1 MTPRTAIVIL
11 GPTASGK
18 SDVAIKL
25 SEMLGAEVVSAD
37 SMQVYRR
44 MDIGTAKPSRADMA
58 RIRHHLVDV
67 CEPDEPMTVARY
79 CKLAQQA
86 YEDIT
91 RRGKPCIIAGGT
103 GLYIDALTRGFLFP
117 DTDADHAL
125 RGQLYDRAAQEGGTE
140 ALHAELAADDPIAAS
155 RIHRNDARRIV
166 RALEVL
172 RKTGRPISEL
182 QAEAPEASGIPAV
195 SFGLHA
201 ERAVIV
207 RRIELRVD
215 DMMSRGLL
223 EEVKELVRMGYGNCK
238 VAMQAIGYKELIG
251 HLEGRLSLQ
260 DAVDRIKAETRKYSK
275 RQMTWFR
282 RNKEIV
288 WFDSGSMDAEA
299 IAGRIALDMKER
311 GLLDNGSVR

>member
-1 MTPRTAIVIL
+1 MIL

-18 SDVAIKL
+18 SDLAIKL
-25 SEMLGAEVVSAD
+25 AERLNAEVISAD
-37 SMQVYRR
+37 SMQVYLG
-44 MDIGTAKPSRADMA
+44 MDIGTAKPSKADMA
-58 RIRHHLVDV
+58 RVRHHLVDV
-67 CEPDEPMTVARY
+67 CAPDEPMTVAKY
-79 CKLAQQA
+79 CKLAQEA

-91 RRGKPCIIAGGT
+91 RRGKTAIIAGGT

-125 RGQLYDRAAQEGGTE
+125 REKLYERAAKEGGTE

-155 RIHRNDARRIV
+155 RIHKNDARRIV

-182 QAEAPEASGIPAV
+182 QAEAPAASGIPAV
-195 SFGLHA
+195 SYGLSA
-201 ERAVIV
+201 DRAVIV

-223 EEVKELVRMGYGNCK
+223 EEVKELIRLGYANCK
-238 VAMQAIGYKELIG
+238 VAMQAIGYKELIA

-260 DAVDRIKAETRKYSK
+260 EAVDMIKAETRKYSK

-282 RNKEIV
+282 RNKQTV
-288 WFDSGSMDAEA
+288 WLDSDYMDAEGL
-299 IAGRIALDMKER
+299 AGRIALDLQER
-311 GLLDNGSVR
+311 GLLGNGSIR